1 MANSVATPT
10 PARES
15 ERVRRIQA
23 LLGLTRSELADAI
36 DLSVRT
42 LDRRPLTEKE
52 LDRLDV
58 LEEIGELARQLL
70 RTDGVPAWFARPKM
84 ALEGRAPKDL
94 LGTESGRRVVVAH
107 LERLIDGTVL

>member
-1 MANSVATPT
+1 MAPSIATPT

-15 ERVRRIQA
+15 VRVRKIQT
-23 LLGLTRSELADAI
+23 LFGLTRSELADAV

-58 LEEIGELARQLL
+58 LEEIGKLARQVL
-70 RTDGVPAWFARPKM
+70 RTDGVAAWFARPKL

-94 LGTESGRRVVVAH
+94 LGTESGRRVVLAH